1 MRLRLGTARGNLPN
15 QFHYALGGSGSL
27 HGYDFK
33 TFTGDRSV
41 MFNIA
46 YWLDGERHFGS
57 DWPLDAND
65 PSWHV
70 WLRFSRAF

>member
-1 MRLRLGTARGNLPN
+1 
-15 QFHYALGGSGSL
+15 
-27 HGYDFK
+27 
-33 TFTGDRSV
+33 